1 MVQGDEV
8 RLSCPHENIY
18 TVIYWYSAWYDD
30 DPYGSYEWPVA
41 SMVRDLDINV
51 REPWRSRAW
60 NMDIT
65 NGDLIIPE
73 VLLSDE
79 GEYYCG
85 GTTGRPTRVTLSVH
99 GEFWNSYD

>member
-1 MVQGDEV
+1 M
-8 RLSCPHENIY
+8 S
-18 TVIYWYSAWYDD
+18 WYSAWHDND
-30 DPYGSYEWPVA
+30 SVVNAESVVA
-41 SMVRDLDINV
+41 YMLTLLDVNMIV

-60 NMDIT
+60 NIDT
-65 NGDLIIPE
+65 ANGDLVIPE

-85 GTTGRPTRVTLSVH
+85 GTTDTSRVTLSVH